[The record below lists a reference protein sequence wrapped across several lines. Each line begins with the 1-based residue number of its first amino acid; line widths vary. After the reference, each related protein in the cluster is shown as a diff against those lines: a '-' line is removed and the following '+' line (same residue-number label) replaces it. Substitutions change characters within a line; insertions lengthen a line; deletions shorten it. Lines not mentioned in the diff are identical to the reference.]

1 MQLAPATLS
10 TITAILAA
18 QGVSVNHAQLQNA
31 LAPLTGEK
39 PSATELQPGEEIW
52 LIEYPEYGSD
62 KCRVHNGFKTLESV
76 AEHIADRIRHTKGS
90 NRGYY
95 GSGRKLEADDFDVL
109 IVRKVITPQIEE
121 KIAVTI

>member
-39 PSATELQPGEEIW
+39 PSATVLQPGEEIW
-52 LIEYPEYGSD
+52 LIEGREND
-62 KCRVHNGFKTLESV
+62 NTECTVRNGFSSLENV
-76 AEHIADRIRHTKGS
+76 AEEIAERIRDTKGEGS
-90 NRGYY
+90 Y
-95 GSGRKLEADDFDVL
+95 GRHRELNAHDFDVL
-109 IVRKVITPQIEE
+109 IVRKAITPQIEE
-121 KIAVTI
+121 KIDVTL